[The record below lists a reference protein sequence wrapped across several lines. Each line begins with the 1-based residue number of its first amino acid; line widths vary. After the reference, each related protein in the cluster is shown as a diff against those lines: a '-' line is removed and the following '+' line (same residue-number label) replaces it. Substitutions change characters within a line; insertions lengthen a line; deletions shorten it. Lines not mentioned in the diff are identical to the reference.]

1 MNKKII
7 KEIELMDM
15 LDDCVSDF
23 FKLNGI
29 TDEDKKDFV
38 KHIREC
44 QKTLA
49 LISIR
54 NAKL

>member
-1 MNKKII
+1 MINKIGEEI
-7 KEIELMDM
+7 KLMDM
-15 LDDCVSDF
+15 LDDCVSNF

-29 TDEDKKDFV
+29 TDEDKKEFI

-49 LISIR
+49 LVSFR
-54 NAKL
+54 NIEE